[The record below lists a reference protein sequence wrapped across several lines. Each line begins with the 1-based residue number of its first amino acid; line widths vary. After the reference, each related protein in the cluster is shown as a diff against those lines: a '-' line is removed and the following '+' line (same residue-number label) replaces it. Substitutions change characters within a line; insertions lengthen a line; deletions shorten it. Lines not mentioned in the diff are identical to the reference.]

1 MSINHA
7 FITITGC
14 VVAFMWGMAVDK
26 NDQRMLAAYDAQM
39 EMDARWACDPGHLL
53 ATSPEGLACI
63 DRSGNRVRMVAV
75 QQ

>member
-39 EMDARWACDPGHLL
+39 EMEARQACGPGHLL
-53 ATSPEGLACI
+53 AVAPEGLACM
-63 DRSGNRVRMVAV
+63 DRDGNTTLLAEVT
-75 QQ
+75 Q